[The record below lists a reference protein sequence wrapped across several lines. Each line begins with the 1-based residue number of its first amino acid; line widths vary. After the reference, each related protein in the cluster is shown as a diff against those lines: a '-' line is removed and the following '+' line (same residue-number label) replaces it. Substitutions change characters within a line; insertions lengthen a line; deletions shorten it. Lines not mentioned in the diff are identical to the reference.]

1 MVSNRGIPP
10 MSRGTTKSEL
20 SAAQLA
26 ARRANARLSTG
37 PRTPEG
43 KAIAALNSVQH
54 GLCSHAAVLPGESV
68 EEFQATLDGWIH
80 ELKPVD
86 AHERELVYNMVCASI
101 AIQRVRKADN
111 AAVSAR
117 VRDAGDTWVDARAA
131 GLKALVG
138 ALGENK
144 TEAHAALL
152 RRGDG
157 CRWLIARWRELDE
170 MLARGGYWDFKERD
184 FAIRL
189 LGVHSGALRNEA
201 VRLVHGLGMALE
213 AEMGLDKV
221 KEHALNQK
229 SFGLEVLHEPNPREA
244 LRGIVAD
251 ELEALESLLP
261 VLEKDDA
268 ADRESAIAAS
278 YVDTSDDGLR
288 RHRYLQ
294 DHLRTLRQLSASL
307 LASKK
312 ARQAPQRPGTAAF
325 SVGDRGSEART
336 PATPRPTPAAAEAPI
351 RNEPKNDA
359 NSLPESSSDAKPVP
373 VATRVVSKLFA
384 GWSPRPATALPGV
397 V

>member
-1 MVSNRGIPP
+1 
-10 MSRGTTKSEL
+10 MSRSKSQL
-20 SAAQLA
+20 STAQLA

-43 KAIAALNSVQH
+43 KVIAALNSVTH
-54 GLCSHAAVLPGESV
+54 GLCSHATVLPGESV
-68 EEFQATLDGWIH
+68 EEFQATLEGWVH
-80 ELKPVD
+80 ELKPAD
-86 AHERELVYNMVCASI
+86 AFERELVYNMVCASI
-101 AIQRVRKADN
+101 AIQRVRTADN

-117 VRDAGDTWVDARAA
+117 VLAAGDTWDDARAA
-131 GLKALVG
+131 SLKALVG

-189 LGVHSGALRNEA
+189 LGVHSGVFRHET

-213 AEMGLDKV
+213 AQMGLGE
-221 KEHALNQK
+221 KEHGLNQR
-229 SFGLEVLHEPNPREA
+229 SFGLEIVEDPDPRAA
-244 LRGIVAD
+244 LRAIVAD

-261 VLEKDDA
+261 TLEKADT

-278 YVDTSDDGLR
+278 YVDTSDDGMR

-312 ARQAPQRPGTAAF
+312 ARHAPQRPGAVSR
-325 SVGDRGSEART
+325 SVADRGPEAGT
-336 PATPRPTPAAAEAPI
+336 AVTSRPTPPPAGAPI

-359 NSLPESSSDAKPVP
+359 TPSPETPFHERAVP
-373 VATRVVSKLFA
+373 ATARLVSKLFA

>member
-1 MVSNRGIPP
+1 MATS
-10 MSRGTTKSEL
+10 TKSKL
-20 SAAQLA
+20 TPAQYA
-26 ARRANARLSTG
+26 ARRANAQHSTG

-43 KAIAALNSVQH
+43 KAIAALNSVSH
-54 GLCSHAAVLPGESV
+54 GLCSNAAVLPGESM
-68 EEFQATLDGWIH
+68 EEFQATLEGWVH
-80 ELKPVD
+80 ELKPAD
-86 AHERELVYNMVCASI
+86 AHERELVYNMVCASVAI
-101 AIQRVRKADN
+101 ARVRKADN

-117 VRDAGDTWVDARAA
+117 VLAAGERWDDQRAA
-131 GLKALVG
+131 SLKALVG
-138 ALGENK
+138 ALHENK
-144 TEAHAALL
+144 TEAHEALL

-157 CRWLIARWRELDE
+157 CRWLLSRWRELDADLE
-170 MLARGGYWDFKERD
+170 AGGFWNFKERD

-189 LGVHSGALRNEA
+189 LGLHSGATRHET

-213 AEMGLDKV
+213 AKLGFDV
-221 KEHALNQK
+221 QKEHARNKQ
-229 SFGLEVLHEPNPREA
+229 SFGLELVEDPDPRA
-244 LRGIVAD
+244 SLRAIVAD

-261 VLEKDDA
+261 ILEKSDA

-278 YVDTSDDGLR
+278 YVDTSDDGAR

-312 ARQAPQRPGTAAF
+312 ARQAPQRPGAVAH
-325 SVGDRGSEART
+325 SVADRGPEAGT
-336 PATPRPTPAAAEAPI
+336 PATRPAAEAPI

-359 NSLPESSSDAKPVP
+359 TSLFEPSSSVDPVP
-373 VATRVVSKLFA
+373 VATRLVSKLFA

>member
-1 MVSNRGIPP
+1 MTP
-10 MSRGTTKSEL
+10 MSRSKSQL

-26 ARRANARLSTG
+26 ARRANAKLSTG
-37 PRTPEG
+37 PRTLEG

-68 EEFQATLDGWIH
+68 EEFQATLEGWVH

-101 AIQRVRKADN
+101 AIQRVRTADN

-117 VRDAGDTWVDARAA
+117 VLAAGDTWVDARAA
-131 GLKALVG
+131 SLKALVG
-138 ALGENK
+138 ALHENK
-144 TEAHAALL
+144 TEAHEALL
-152 RRGDG
+152 RRADG
-157 CRWLIARWRELDE
+157 CRWLLARWRELDAYLE
-170 MLARGGYWDFKERD
+170 AGGYWDFKERD
-184 FAIRL
+184 LAIRL
-189 LGVHSGALRNEA
+189 LGIHSGAFRNET

-213 AEMGLDKV
+213 AKLGLDV
-221 KEHALNQK
+221 EKEHARHKK
-229 SFGLEVLHEPNPREA
+229 SFGLELVADPDPRAA
-244 LRGIVAD
+244 LRALVKD

-261 VLEKDDA
+261 TLEKSDA

-278 YVDTSDDGLR
+278 YVDTSDDGMR

-312 ARQAPQRPGTAAF
+312 ARQAPQRPGSAAF
-325 SVGDRGSEART
+325 SVADRAPEAGS
-336 PATPRPTPAAAEAPI
+336 PATSRPTPAAAEGPN

-359 NSLPESSSDAKPVP
+359 TPVSDPSFVENTPP
-373 VATRVVSKLFA
+373 VATRLVSKLFA
-384 GWSPRPATALPGV
+384 GWAPRPATALPRV

>member
-1 MVSNRGIPP
+1 
-10 MSRGTTKSEL
+10 MSASKSKTMPT
-20 SAAQLA
+20 SAQLA
-26 ARRANARLSTG
+26 ARRANAQHSTG

-68 EEFQATLDGWIH
+68 EEFQATLDGWVH
-80 ELKPVD
+80 ELKPAD

-117 VRDAGDTWVDARAA
+117 VLAAGEKWDDQRAA
-131 GLKALVG
+131 SLKALVG
-138 ALGENK
+138 ALGENN

-157 CRWLIARWRELDE
+157 CRWLIARWRELDADLE
-170 MLARGGYWDFKERD
+170 AGGSWNFKERD

-189 LGVHSGALRNEA
+189 LGVHSGALRDET
-201 VRLVHGLGMALE
+201 VKLVHGLGMALE
-213 AEMGLDKV
+213 AKLGLDKT
-221 KEHALNQK
+221 KEHERSQRN
-229 SFGLEVLHEPNPREA
+229 FGLELIDDPDPRAA
-244 LRGIVAD
+244 LRALVRD
-251 ELEALESLLP
+251 ELEALEALLP
-261 VLEKDDA
+261 VLERSDA

-278 YVDTSDDGLR
+278 YVDTSDDGAR

-294 DHLRTLRQLSASL
+294 DHLRTLRQLSANL

-312 ARQAPQRPGTAAF
+312 ARQAPQRPGVAAH
-325 SVGDRGSEART
+325 SVADRT
-336 PATPRPTPAAAEAPI
+336 PEAGPPVTSGPTPAAAEGPI
-351 RNEPKNDA
+351 RNEPQNDA
-359 NSLPESSSDAKPVP
+359 IPSVEAVSVEKSGTAPAGL
-373 VATRVVSKLFA
+373 VSKVLA
-384 GWSPRPATALPGV
+384 ALSPRPQTARLGV

>member
-1 MVSNRGIPP
+1 
-10 MSRGTTKSEL
+10 MSRSSTKTTQ

-43 KAIAALNSVQH
+43 KAIAALNSVSH
-54 GLCSHAAVLPGESV
+54 GLCSNAAVLPGESV
-68 EEFQATLDGWIH
+68 EEFQATLEGWVH

-86 AHERELVYNMVCASI
+86 AYERELVYNMVCASI
-101 AIQRVRKADN
+101 AIARVRTADN

-117 VRDAGDTWVDARAA
+117 VLAAGDTWDDARAA
-131 GLKALVG
+131 SLKGLIEALRD
-138 ALGENK
+138 NK
-144 TEAHAALL
+144 TEAHAVLL

-189 LGVHSGALRNEA
+189 LGLHSGRMSDPT

-213 AEMGLDKV
+213 EKMGLDV
-221 KEHALNQK
+221 QKEHALNRK
-229 SFGLEVLHEPNPREA
+229 SFGLVVVEDPDPRAA
-244 LRGIVAD
+244 LRALVKD
-251 ELEALESLLP
+251 ELEALEALLP

-278 YVDTSDDGLR
+278 YVDTSDDGVR

-294 DHLRTLRQLSASL
+294 DHLRTLRQLSGSL

-312 ARQAPQRPGTAAF
+312 ARHAPQRPGVAAF
-325 SVGDRGSEART
+325 SVADRAPEAGT
-336 PATPRPTPAAAEAPI
+336 PATRPAAEGPI

-359 NSLPESSSDAKPVP
+359 TPLLESSSDVNPVP
-373 VATRVVSKLFA
+373 VATRLVSKLFA
-384 GWSPRPATALPGV
+384 GWSPRPAAALPGV